1 MLSSLRLK
9 VILHLIK
16 WILAKLACKRY
27 RLRIVK
33 SLLIQ
38 VRFGMHLQTHEVIF
52 KRFGILSY
60 AVRFRILFSTVMFLM
75 IFFVVQFVVDQK
87 LQVGQGTSN

>member
-1 MLSSLRLK
+1 
-9 VILHLIK
+9 LHLIK

-52 KRFGILSY
+52 LIDNLNNVLNQTNYWYRWCRCSSFWSESETTWKNDGGWNRDIHQ
-60 AVRFRILFSTVMFLM
+60 FLKKNA
-75 IFFVVQFVVDQK
+75 K
-87 LQVGQGTSN
+87 LK